1 MELTYD
7 CSLDIMLYLE
17 TNLKLNGNID
27 SVKLVKALN
36 RYSETYVLYNISQ
49 LLNSGYIS
57 ALSIETLASTA
68 YIITDITPAGHAYI
82 NDH

>member
-1 MELTYD
+1 MELTHD
-7 CSLDIMLYLE
+7 CALDIMLYLE

-27 SVKLVKALN
+27 SVKLALN

-57 ALSIETLASTA
+57 ALSVETLASTA

>member
-1 MELTYD
+1 MELTHN
-7 CSLDIMLYLE
+7 CALDIMLYLE

-57 ALSIETLASTA
+57 ALALETL